1 MIVRPKAPLSFDV
14 RTRLPFGALSETPD
28 MSTTTTTSADG
39 LFAAPSNPIGYVAIL
54 AALVTGVLH
63 LLAAM
68 NAIQFSQLL
77 GILFV
82 LNGLGFILGL
92 GLYLTRL
99 WRRSL
104 FLVAAVYAVITIL
117 ALFVFQGWSLEAFY
131 MGGSL
136 NPIAVVSKAAEAV
149 LAISAAYLYVGSEA

>member
-1 MIVRPKAPLSFDV
+1 
-14 RTRLPFGALSETPD
+14 

-117 ALFVFQGWSLEAFY
+117 ALFVFQ
-131 MGGSL
+131 
-136 NPIAVVSKAAEAV
+136 
-149 LAISAAYLYVGSEA
+149 